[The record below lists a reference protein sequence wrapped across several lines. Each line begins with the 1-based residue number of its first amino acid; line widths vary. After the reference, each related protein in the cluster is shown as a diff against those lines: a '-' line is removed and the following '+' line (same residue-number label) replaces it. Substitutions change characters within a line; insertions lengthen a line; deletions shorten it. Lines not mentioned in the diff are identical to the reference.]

1 MKAASIHEL
10 QKELAVLEP
19 KKLKELCIRLA
30 KYKKDNKE
38 LLSYL
43 LFEAHDEKS
52 YIKNI
57 KEEIDILFKELN
69 RNTVYLTKKNLRKN
83 LRLINKFI
91 KYSGDKQTE
100 IELRIYF
107 CTKVKAAHIAIDT
120 NTVLSNLYIREIE
133 KIKTT
138 FVKLHEDLQ
147 YDYKLE
153 LEKLGIASDA
163 I

>member
-10 QKELAVLEP
+10 QKELKTLEPEQVLE
-19 KKLKELCIRLA
+19 LCVRLA

-43 LFEAHDEKS
+43 LFEAHDEKT

-57 KEEIDILFKELN
+57 KEQLDKEFLGIN
-69 RNTVYLTKKNLRKN
+69 RYTSYLTKKSLRKI
-83 LRLINKFI
+83 LRGVNKFI
-91 KYSGDKQTE
+91 KYSGSKQTE

-107 CTKVKAAHIAIDT
+107 CTKVKTARIPIDT
-120 NTVLSNLYIREIE
+120 SVVLSNLYNREIV

-138 FVKLHEDLQ
+138 LSKLHEDLQ
-147 YDYKLE
+147 YDYKQE
-153 LEKLGIASDA
+153 LERL
-163 I
+163 